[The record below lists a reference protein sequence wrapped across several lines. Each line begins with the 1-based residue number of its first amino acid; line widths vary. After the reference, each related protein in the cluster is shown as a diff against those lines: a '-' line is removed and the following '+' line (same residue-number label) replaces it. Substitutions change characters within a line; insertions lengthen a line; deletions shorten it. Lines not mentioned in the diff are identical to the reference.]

1 MTYLAVPEC
10 FAVESSKPLLKESGE
25 IGPEWTE
32 STANNLVDDKE
43 KI

>member
-10 FAVESSKPLLKESGE
+10 FAVESRKPLLKESGE